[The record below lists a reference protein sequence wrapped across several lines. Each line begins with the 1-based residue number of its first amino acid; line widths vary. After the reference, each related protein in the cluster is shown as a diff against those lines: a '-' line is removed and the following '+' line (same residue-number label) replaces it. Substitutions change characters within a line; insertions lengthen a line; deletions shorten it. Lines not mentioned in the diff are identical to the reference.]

1 MGLGDD
7 GILTTAS
14 RERNVLDK
22 AAADAKAA
30 LATTL
35 GSARRLKLPRP
46 HPTPIPIARAHALLA
61 AQLSLSRST
70 LSLNSRRTRTHTRT
84 LPLSQ
89 HAVTPS
95 PPQL

>member
-46 HPTPIPIARAHALLA
+46 HPTPIPIARALLA

>member
-46 HPTPIPIARAHALLA
+46 HPTPIPIARALLA

-95 PPQL
+95 PPHL